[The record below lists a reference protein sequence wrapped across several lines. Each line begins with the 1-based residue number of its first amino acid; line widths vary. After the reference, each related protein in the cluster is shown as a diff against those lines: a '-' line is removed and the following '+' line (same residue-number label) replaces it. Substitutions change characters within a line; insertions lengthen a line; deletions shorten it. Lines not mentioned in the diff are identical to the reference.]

1 MTEITPNDSKN
12 PQQTVQSDSQ
22 TQALP
27 HGAHPQVESEQQAP
41 AQAPVQDSAQPVPSQ
56 PQSYVQPHSY
66 VATSP
71 VMSTAS
77 QQPTNQQMQPQQPY
91 VTQSGTQQPVNPAQN
106 PFAPNNPQT
115 AQSPQPFQSSDGLLH
130 PQNVSQ
136 QTTTSP
142 LPGKSAIRTLGKK
155 TWGIIVGISLLCG
168 LIGGAVSAG
177 IVTALTVN
185 DHDGPGNNMQMPGG
199 NSGNS
204 QQRGGM
210 GQPPSGGFGGSN
222 GGQNG
227 NGMSGSDTNSGSSD
241 SDSGSANSSGYTDT
255 SESSLI

>member
-155 TWGIIVGISLLCG
+155 TWGIIVGVSLLCG

-177 IVTALTVN
+177 IVTTLTNNN
-185 DHDGPGNNMQMPGG
+185 DRSGYSRMQAPGYGG
-199 NSGNS
+199 NFPRNGFSQGDGNS
-204 QQRGGM
+204 TDSYGT
-210 GQPPSGGFGGSN
+210 GSDSDN
-222 GGQNG
+222 SNSSSYI
-227 NGMSGSDTNSGSSD
+227 NLSGSD
-241 SDSGSANSSGYTDT
+241 
-255 SESSLI
+255 LI

>member
-1 MTEITPNDSKN
+1 MVEITPNDSKN

-27 HGAHPQVESEQQAP
+27 HGAQPQMESEQQAP

-56 PQSYVQPHSY
+56 PQSYAQPHSY
-66 VATSP
+66 AATSP

-77 QQPTNQQMQPQQPY
+77 QQPTNQQMQPQQPCA
-91 VTQSGTQQPVNPAQN
+91 TQSGTQQPVNPAQN

-115 AQSPQPFQSSDGLLH
+115 AQSSQPFQSSDGLLH
-130 PQNVSQ
+130 PQNVSP

-155 TWGIIVGISLLCG
+155 TWGIIVGVSLLCG

-177 IVTALTVN
+177 IVTALTNDN
-185 DHDGPGNNMQMPGG
+185 DHSGYSRMPAPGYGG
-199 NSGNS
+199 NFPRNGFSQGDGNSTDSYGTGSDSGNS
-204 QQRGGM
+204 N
-210 GQPPSGGFGGSN
+210 SSSYIN
-222 GGQNG
+222 L
-227 NGMSGSDTNSGSSD
+227 SGSD
-241 SDSGSANSSGYTDT
+241 
-255 SESSLI
+255 LI